1 MATSEPYSVAT
12 ASAASSM
19 LVSHILLSD
28 FVIKITCLNFDD
40 LSLPIEK
47 DTRNWAET
55 LKKDTLDTSEDTSS
69 KCGLKSVYKDLKF
82 INIVKDCFL
91 PIKVI

>member
-1 MATSEPYSVAT
+1 
-12 ASAASSM
+12 M